1 MQPIFAAFGR
11 ENKKMKHTIE
21 VVGLGGGDIN
31 QLSLGIYR
39 KLKEHAN
46 PIFVRTKDHPVVQTL
61 QEEGVVFH
69 SYDEIY
75 EQYPDF
81 QTVYEEIA
89 NSLFREA
96 EEGSIIYAVP
106 GHPMLA
112 EKTVQLL
119 LAQQEVDVKIIG
131 GQSFLDDLFSV
142 LQIDPIDGFQFVD
155 ATSFRRDELEY
166 RQHLIFCQVYDQ
178 MVASEV
184 KLELLEDLPPEYPV
198 TIVDAVGSSNESIKT
213 VALEELDRSVEF
225 SNLMSVYVP
234 PAISLELNHK
244 FYRLHEVI
252 RTLRGPNGCP
262 WDQKQTHTSLR
273 RYLIEEAYELID
285 AINKEDDENLIEEL
299 GDVLLQ
305 VMLHS
310 QIGEDEGY
318 FSIDDVIRSVTEK
331 MIRRHPH
338 VFGDEVLETEEELR
352 NSWAAIK
359 QEEKKEQGRT
369 YTEEE
374 TVVPQLMK
382 AAKLG
387 KAKEITVTDINRL
400 LAKLNE
406 KEDQSEQGETAVG
419 EILFAIASYAGYHKI
434 NPEIALHQ
442 VIDKKQS
449 TDKGSER

>member
-1 MQPIFAAFGR
+1 
-11 ENKKMKHTIE
+11 MKHTIE

-31 QLSLGIYR
+31 QLSLGIYK
-39 KLKEHAN
+39 KLKGHGK

-61 QEEGVVFH
+61 QEEGVEFH

-75 EQYPDF
+75 ENYPDF
-81 QTVYEEIA
+81 QSVYEEIA
-89 NSLFREA
+89 NSLFRQA
-96 EEGSIIYAVP
+96 EEGSLIYAVP

-112 EKTVQLL
+112 EMTVQLL

-131 GQSFLDDLFSV
+131 GQSFLDDLFSA
-142 LQIDPIDGFQFVD
+142 LRIDPIDGFQFVD

-198 TIVDAVGSSNESIKT
+198 TIVDAVGSANESIKT
-213 VALEELDRSVEF
+213 VMLEDLDRSVEF

-234 PAISLELNHK
+234 PAVSLELNHK
-244 FYRLHEVI
+244 FYRLREVI
-252 RTLRGPNGCP
+252 RTLRGPGGCP
-262 WDQKQTHTSLR
+262 WDQKQTHESLR
-273 RYLIEEAYELID
+273 RYVIEEAYELID

-310 QIGEDEGY
+310 QIGEDDGY
-318 FSIDDVIRSVTEK
+318 FTIDDVIRSVTEK

-338 VFGDEVLETEEELR
+338 VFGEAVLETEEELQT
-352 NSWAAIK
+352 SWEAIK
-359 QEEKKEQGRT
+359 QEEKAEHNQEQ
-369 YTEEE
+369 EEKSLQPE
-374 TVVPQLMK
+374 LMK
-382 AAKLG
+382 AAELG
-387 KAKEITVTDINRL
+387 KQMASPANMAQL
-400 LAKLNE
+400 LSELSRRASEAALDE
-406 KEDQSEQGETAVG
+406 KVVG
-419 EILFAIASYAGYHKI
+419 ELLFAIASYAGYYKI

-442 VIDKKQS
+442 AIEGNKS
-449 TDKGSER
+449 TDKGSE

>member
-1 MQPIFAAFGR
+1 
-11 ENKKMKHTIE
+11 MKHTIE

-61 QEEGVVFH
+61 QEEGVTFH

-89 NSLFREA
+89 NSLYREA

-119 LAQQEVDVKIIG
+119 LAQQEVEVKIIG

-198 TIVDAVGSSNESIKT
+198 TIVDAVGSSDERIKT

-244 FYRLHEVI
+244 FYRLHDVI

-285 AINKEDDENLIEEL
+285 AINKEDEENLIEEL

-318 FSIDDVIRSVTEK
+318 FTIEDVIRSVTEK

-352 NSWAAIK
+352 DSWAAIK
-359 QEEKKEQGRT
+359 QEEKKEQSRT
-369 YTEEE
+369 HTEEDAM
-374 TVVPQLMK
+374 VPQLMK
-382 AAKLG
+382 AAKIG
-387 KAKEITVTDINRL
+387 QTKEVAVSELEQL
-400 LAKLNE
+400 LAKLDQ
-406 KEDQSEQGETAVG
+406 KEGQSEQYEAAIG